1 MTERKPSGMS
11 FETWVD
17 QQIAQAQA
25 RGAFDNLSAAGRP
38 LPRRVRE
45 QSSYEWALEWARR
58 ENGGADG
65 MLPPGLALRKERD
78 GLPEVVT
85 PLPSED
91 AVRAVVDEFNERVA
105 AHWRR
110 PADRADAVPG
120 MADLDALLDHWR
132 ANRPPPEP
140 EAPPPPPTAPR
151 RRWWDFLYRKSQDQR
166 TSNSLNA
173 APPDSS
179 A

>member
-1 MTERKPSGMS
+1 MTERKPPGMS

-17 QQIAQAQA
+17 QQITQAQA
-25 RGAFDNLSAAGRP
+25 RGAFEGLDLAGKP

-45 QSSYEWALEWARR
+45 QTSYEWALEWARR

-78 GLPEVVT
+78 GLPDVVVR
-85 PLPSED
+85 LPSED
-91 AVRAVVDEFNERVA
+91 AVRGVVDEFNERVA

-120 MADLDALLDHWR
+120 MADLDALLEPWR
-132 ANRPPPEP
+132 ASRPPAPEV
-140 EAPPPPPTAPR
+140 APPVAEPPARR
-151 RRWWDFLYRKSQDQR
+151 RRWWRR
-166 TSNSLNA
+166 G
-173 APPDSS
+173 
-179 A
+179 